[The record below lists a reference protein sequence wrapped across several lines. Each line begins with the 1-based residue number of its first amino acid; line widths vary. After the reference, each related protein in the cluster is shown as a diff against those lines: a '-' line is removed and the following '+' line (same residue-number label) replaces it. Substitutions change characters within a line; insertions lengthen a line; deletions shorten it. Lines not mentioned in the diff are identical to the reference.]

1 MCQNIRYSSGNNV
14 SNLNLTQS
22 SQSFVTSKWK
32 FTVVDLTEH
41 NLRARA
47 LIQGL
52 VVPTVIIHSARLRY
66 NSWMPLKVNYI
77 QYSYNK
83 STSQNKIKWWNFKCE
98 SGCLKLRMTVYHFR
112 NIGLCINILW
122 KIIHIKLVFISCC

>member
-1 MCQNIRYSSGNNV
+1 MCHNIRYSSGINGLI
-14 SNLNLTQS
+14 LNLTQS

-32 FTVVDLTEH
+32 FTVVDLTEY

-47 LIQGL
+47 WIRGL

-83 STSQNKIKWWNFKCE
+83 SASQSKIYWWNLICD
-98 SGCLKLRMTVYHFR
+98 SGCLKLRMTVYHFG
-112 NIGLCINILW
+112 NIGLCINIQW
-122 KIIHIKLVFISCC
+122 KIVHIKLVFISCC

>member
-1 MCQNIRYSSGNNV
+1 MCHNIRYSSGNNG

-47 LIQGL
+47 WIRGL

-66 NSWMPLKVNYI
+66 NSWMPLKENYI

-83 STSQNKIKWWNFKCE
+83 SASQSKIYWWNLICD

-112 NIGLCINILW
+112 NIGLCINIQW
-122 KIIHIKLVFISCC
+122 KIVHIKLVFISCC

>member
-1 MCQNIRYSSGNNV
+1 MCHNIRYSSGINGLI
-14 SNLNLTQS
+14 LNLTQS

-47 LIQGL
+47 WIRGL
-52 VVPTVIIHSARLRY
+52 VVPTVIIHSPRLRY

-83 STSQNKIKWWNFKCE
+83 SASQSKIYWWNLICD

-112 NIGLCINILW
+112 NIGLCINIQW

>member
-1 MCQNIRYSSGNNV
+1 MCHNIRYSSGINGLI
-14 SNLNLTQS
+14 LNLTQS

-32 FTVVDLTEH
+32 FTVVDLTEY

-47 LIQGL
+47 WIRGL

-66 NSWMPLKVNYI
+66 YSWMPLKENYI

-83 STSQNKIKWWNFKCE
+83 SASQSKIYWWNLICD

-112 NIGLCINILW
+112 NIGLCINIQW

>member
-1 MCQNIRYSSGNNV
+1 MCHNIRYSSGINGLI
-14 SNLNLTQS
+14 LNLTQS

-66 NSWMPLKVNYI
+66 NSWMPLKENYI

-83 STSQNKIKWWNFKCE
+83 SASQNKIYWWNFICE

-122 KIIHIKLVFISCC
+122 KIIHINLVFISCC

>member
-1 MCQNIRYSSGNNV
+1 MCHNIRYSSGNNG

-47 LIQGL
+47 WIRGL

-83 STSQNKIKWWNFKCE
+83 SASQSKIYWWNLICD

-112 NIGLCINILW
+112 NIGLCINIQW
-122 KIIHIKLVFISCC
+122 KIVHIKLVFISCC